1 MLNRILGNQTQSA
14 LLKEGLDASSQR
26 VREVATRVANASSRD
41 FAAELDAAGQ
51 SVDVEREMVT
61 LADEQL
67 RYEATARLLQKVYA
81 QVRASVRER

>member
-1 MLNRILGNQTQSA
+1 MLNRILGGDTTAA
-14 LLKEGLDASSQR
+14 LLKEGLGASSRR
-26 VREVATRVANASSRD
+26 VREVATRVANVSSGD
-41 FAAELDAAGQ
+41 FAAELDAAGEAI
-51 SVDVEREMVT
+51 DVEREMVT